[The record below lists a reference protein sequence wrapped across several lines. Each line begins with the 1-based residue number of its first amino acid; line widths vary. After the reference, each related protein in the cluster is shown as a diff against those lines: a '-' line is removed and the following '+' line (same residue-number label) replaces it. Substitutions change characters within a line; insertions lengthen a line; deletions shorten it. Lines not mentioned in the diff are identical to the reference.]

1 MMTPRNI
8 QDRIALLEPR
18 VLPQR
23 IINRFLCFVDA
34 GADSDKVVE
43 KFRLD
48 NNVQDG
54 DEILVIQYVSPEFPP
69 KPTK

>member
-1 MMTPRNI
+1 MRATKNI
-8 QDRIALLEPR
+8 QDRIKQLEQR

-23 IINRFLCFVDA
+23 SINRFLCYVDA
-34 GADSDKVVE
+34 GEDCDKVVE

-54 DEILVIQYVSPEFPP
+54 DEIRVIQYVSPEFPP